1 MPRRFTREEE
11 DAIRTALLGAGRRIM
26 GARGVRKTSI
36 DELVREAGI
45 SKGSFYRFFPGKE
58 ALALDVLA
66 GWEREFH
73 QGIHDLFRTAEPRG
87 VDETAAVLS
96 AVFLEEFPRR
106 VGESAYLA
114 RAEAAGA
121 GADRRRTMDEQDLR
135 FFAELKP
142 LLHAAGLAISAE
154 DAVVMAGLRLL
165 FDAALGILAA
175 PSDRSGSPLEG
186 DHFRAAFT
194 LPATEETLREISFTL
209 RGGEVYGFL
218 GPSGAGKSTTQMIL
232 YRMLT
237 GYSGEI
243 SLFGTDLTRWDTS
256 FLERIGIVFETP
268 NLYVKLTGRENLAF
282 ALALRGRSGAEET
295 SFIDIAAE
303 RLGLTDAPLLYP
315 GDPPQPTPPLPG

>member
-106 VGESAYLA
+106 VGESGLQGLMQPEEIAYLA

-135 FFAELKP
+135 FYAELKP
-142 LLHAAGLAISAE
+142 LLHAAGLAISEE

-175 PSDRSGSPLEG
+175 PSDRSGSPLES

-194 LPATEETLREISFTL
+194 LLIRGLLSQACNREE
-209 RGGEVYGFL
+209 RG
-218 GPSGAGKSTTQMIL
+218 
-232 YRMLT
+232 
-237 GYSGEI
+237 
-243 SLFGTDLTRWDTS
+243 
-256 FLERIGIVFETP
+256 
-268 NLYVKLTGRENLAF
+268 
-282 ALALRGRSGAEET
+282 
-295 SFIDIAAE
+295 
-303 RLGLTDAPLLYP
+303 DA
-315 GDPPQPTPPLPG
+315 